1 MGRVLDRGLYSE
13 TRNDL
18 DELLLESVLALQVIL
33 HLRFITELT
42 NNPLDEIAELTT
54 MTATAAAMMMST
66 TMTKAL
72 RLEGVG
78 FMGQYEELRKADLKR
93 KLVDDE
99 AYRAAVEMLED
110 VVKEDM
116 QEIEEFIERNNWLNE
131 ILLFCRSWR
140 VGDSVKKFR
149 SV

>member
-1 MGRVLDRGLYSE
+1 MHSH
-13 TRNDL
+13 
-18 DELLLESVLALQVIL
+18 LL
-33 HLRFITELT
+33 FNTELT
-42 NNPLDEIAELTT
+42 NNPSDETAELTT

-140 VGDSVKKFR
+140 VGDSVKQFR